1 MLGEDP
7 SHPRA
12 VLVNEI
18 NQQSQRLSDQLSD
31 FKNLIRD
38 RKIVSFVEMQQTRRL
53 QKSSTGSWTRSGAF
67 ITAVDPSA
75 AFLQLPDSLEIKIRV
90 DADHSKIVKFDFRQ
104 DHTYQSALK
113 YLKDFEMNAGFVVNR
128 RFHIA
133 VENAPASDTSRPVQP
148 ANEWSFSSGKKD
160 KKKGEKVNFTLYIAR
175 FISDLSIG
183 YRSSS
188 SYDYRCKR
196 NFNIPPHKS

>member
-1 MLGEDP
+1 
-7 SHPRA
+7 
-12 VLVNEI
+12 
-18 NQQSQRLSDQLSD
+18 
-31 FKNLIRD
+31 LIRD

-67 ITAVDPSA
+67 ITAADPSA
-75 AFLQLPDSLEIKIRV
+75 AFLQLPDSLEIKVRV

-113 YLKDFEMNAGFVVNR
+113 YLKDFEMNAGLVVNR

-133 VENAPASDTSRPVQP
+133 VENAPVLDTSRPVQP
-148 ANEWSFSSGKKD
+148 TDEWSFSFGKKD
-160 KKKGEKVNFTLYIAR
+160 KVNFTLYIAR

-183 YRSSS
+183 YGSSS
-188 SYDYRCKR
+188 SYHYRCKR
-196 NFNIPPHKS
+196 NFNIPRYKS